1 MTEILVIDDDE
12 AVRAIVV
19 NHLARLEAKIVDMSD
34 ARDALKLITS
44 GHFDLIICDLFM
56 PEVDGIRFI
65 SEVRR
70 TNANIPIILI
80 SGGGARFPIGSDNF
94 SNLTETATL
103 LGASQILQ
111 KPFRGEQL
119 REMVRSLLAPDP
131 PKEVSLTSP

>member
-1 MTEILVIDDDE
+1 MKKILVVDDDD

-19 NHLARLEAKIVDMSD
+19 DHLARVEAKIVDVSD

-44 GHFDLIICDLFM
+44 GPFDLIICDLFM

-70 TNANIPIILI
+70 ENANIPIILI
-80 SGGGARFPIGSDNF
+80 SGGGVRFPLGSENF
-94 SNLTETATL
+94 SNLTETATI

-119 REMVRSLLAPDP
+119 REMVKSFLAPA
-131 PKEVSLTSP
+131 